1 MKSYFGIIRYSL
13 SVFFCVL
20 ILSLSFYNNF
30 YNREFA
36 VQTSA
41 KLPVQEEKEEI
52 NQVKIE
58 TEKNEKTA
66 EKEESKE
73 VSSSKVYKGKII
85 GRYVSPYAAPI
96 SYKKV
101 YMKNLSSKS
110 VEIKPLLEAKLPFTI
125 KSGKEPQVLIVH
137 THTTE
142 TYMKEENEV
151 YTAADTP
158 RTRNTAQNMVNIG
171 KIVAKNLNSAGV
183 PCVQATTE
191 HDYPEY
197 TGSYSRAAKT
207 INTYLKKYPS
217 IKVVIDL
224 HRDAIT
230 SGKSDKVKLVTE
242 INGKKAAQVMLV
254 MGTGNEH
261 YKENLKLAF
270 KLQERLEAD
279 YKTLARP
286 IYLTSKKYNQNL
298 TNGSLLIE
306 IGTDANT
313 IKEAETSAEMVG
325 KALAKVLKE

>member
-1 MKSYFGIIRYSL
+1 MKNYFGIIRYFV
-13 SVFFCVL
+13 SVFLCFLVF
-20 ILSLSFYNNF
+20 SLSFYNNF

-36 VQTSA
+36 VKTSA
-41 KLPVQEEKEEI
+41 KPQENTESEEI
-52 NQVKIE
+52 SQVKIE
-58 TEKNEKTA
+58 ENKEEEKS
-66 EKEESKE
+66 EKEESKT
-73 VSSSKVYKGKII
+73 VSNSKVYKGKII
-85 GRYVSPYAAPI
+85 SRYVSPYAAPL

-101 YMKNLSSKS
+101 YMKNLSGKS
-110 VEIKPLLEAKLPFTI
+110 VDIKPLLEAKLPFDI
-125 KSGKEPQVLIVH
+125 KENDDPQVLIVH

-142 TYMKEENEV
+142 TYMREESEV

-171 KIVAKNLNSAGV
+171 KIVKDKLNSAGIK
-183 PCVQATTE
+183 CVQATTE

-207 INTYLKKYPS
+207 IKAYLSKYPS

-224 HRDAIT
+224 HRDAVT

-261 YKENLKLAF
+261 YKDNLKLAF
-270 KLQERLEAD
+270 KLQERLETD

-298 TNGSLLIE
+298 TKGSLLIE

-325 KALAKVLKE
+325 NALAKILK

>member
-1 MKSYFGIIRYSL
+1 MKSYFGIIRYAV
-13 SVFFCVL
+13 SVFFCFL
-20 ILSLSFYNNF
+20 ILLLSFYNNF
-30 YNREFA
+30 YNKDFT

-41 KLPVQEEKEEI
+41 KPQKIENSEEISQIKIEEEKGEEK
-52 NQVKIE
+52 VKE
-58 TEKNEKTA
+58 Q
-66 EKEESKE
+66 ESKA
-73 VSSSKVYKGKII
+73 VSNGKVYKGKII
-85 GRYVSPYAAPI
+85 SRYISPYAAPL

-101 YMKNLSSKS
+101 YMKNISGKEVDIKS
-110 VEIKPLLEAKLPFTI
+110 LLEAKLPFSI

-142 TYMKEENEV
+142 TYMKEESEV

-158 RTRNTAQNMVNIG
+158 RTRNLAQNMVNIG
-171 KIVAKNLNSAGV
+171 KIVAAELNKAGIS
-183 PCVQATTE
+183 CVQATTE

-207 INTYLKKYPS
+207 IRNYLSKYPS

-224 HRDAIT
+224 HRDAVT

-242 INGKKAAQVMLV
+242 INGQKAAQVMLV
-254 MGTGNEH
+254 MGMGNEH

-270 KLQERLEAD
+270 KLQERLETD

-286 IYLTSKKYNQNL
+286 IYLTSKKYNQNI

-313 IKEAETSAEMVG
+313 IKEAETSAAMVG
-325 KALAKVLKE
+325 KALAKVLK